1 MPTLFLVRGLPGA
14 GKSTLARSLAPTT
27 VAADDFFN
35 DERGVYRFDRN
46 RLGEAHAWCQ
56 NAARTFLRK
65 GDVAVA
71 NTFTETWEIA
81 PYIEIAAKAGAHLV
95 VVDLFDG
102 GLDNRAL
109 AARNEH
115 GVPEEG
121 IAAMRKRY
129 EHDWSRGDMRPP
141 WER

>member
-1 MPTLFLVRGLPGA
+1 MPTLFLVRGLPGS
-14 GKSTLARSLAPTT
+14 GKSTLARHLAPTT
-27 VAADDFFN
+27 LAADDFFN
-35 DERGVYRFDRN
+35 DERGVYRFDPS

-56 NAARTFLRK
+56 KATRSFLKK

-71 NTFTETWEIA
+71 NTFTQTWEIA
-81 PYIEIAAKAGAHLV
+81 PYMDIAAKADAHLV
-95 VVDLFDG
+95 VVDLFDA
-102 GLDNRAL
+102 GLDDRTL

-115 GVPEEG
+115 GVPEAG
-121 IAAMRKRY
+121 IAAMRRRY